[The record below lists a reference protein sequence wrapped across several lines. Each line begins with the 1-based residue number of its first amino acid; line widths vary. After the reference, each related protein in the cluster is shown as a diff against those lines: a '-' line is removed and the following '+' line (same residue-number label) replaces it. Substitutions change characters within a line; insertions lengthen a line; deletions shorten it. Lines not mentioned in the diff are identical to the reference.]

1 VIEAMINII
10 RYRSDYTN
18 RVLQTFEILQNNF
31 PSTLNDYQID
41 NVRKKLQLKLFNLL
55 KYSVSS
61 DTQSEIM
68 NLLTNLGCTQIEVD
82 ISFSSSSSLNSIL
95 NFRFSNIYLKHIQ
108 NQNENYHR
116 MIIILKLL
124 PKN

>member
-1 VIEAMINII
+1 MINIV

-41 NVRKKLQLKLFNLL
+41 NVRKKLKLKLFNLL

-82 ISFSSSSSLNSIL
+82 ISFSSSSLNSIL